1 MKILLLAAAAMAVQL
16 FLFLCLGSV
25 ILKIRGRQEYSL
37 GRAALLGYFAWFG
50 IFEVVCLIFEV
61 LLLPLRTL
69 ALVMGLIAAAVILA
83 GLFSG
88 YRCWIQSMNSLRFR
102 LKLHGLPAVFLVLS
116 LLASVAFVILYFD
129 ALADSGWYVG
139 TAATALGTNTI
150 GRFDPSTGARILKFK
165 ARYAL
170 NCFPYY
176 NAVIC
181 SLVRGLPVIVQA
193 RSVMSAINVIM
204 SFLGVYELGLALF
217 PDEEDRGRKVMSI
230 QNRPGSYS
238 RRRADLF
245 VLLVF
250 VVNLLS
256 ATIYMPGIFLYTR
269 SYEGK
274 ALIINVVIPSV
285 LAICVR
291 IWRETEE
298 DAMRNLFWMMAAA
311 VCFSASSIM
320 AMILSMTA
328 ILPWIAVRGR
338 WKRLLSLLCACA
350 PVFIWGIVYYMIQH
364 RIFVLRTWR

>member
-129 ALADSGWYVG
+129 ASAD
-139 TAATALGTNTI
+139 
-150 GRFDPSTGARILKFK
+150 LKFK